1 MQPVS
6 KTFRNRKGVHPKLWA
21 VLAASTLAFTTS
33 AVLGLPN
40 PYLMVDWQR
49 HNNRLWI
56 VLDPYSLQNGRTV
69 LLYMTEPA
77 YQRMSRIAM
86 SNDMELEIIATPD
99 DTPETVKPFAE
110 KWSSDH
116 PEIKSGPATVPSSV
130 PGKTPPPVMGAKSQ
144 REPMVDGWVKFY
156 ERFISPL
163 LKPRGKD
170 TPKVK

>member
-1 MQPVS
+1 MIRLA
-6 KTFRNRKGVHPKLWA
+6 KAIRKHAGFPRTLGYL
-21 VLAASTLAFTTS
+21 LAAGTLGFTTS

-56 VLDPYSLQNGRTV
+56 VLDPFSLKNGRTV

-99 DTPETVKPFAE
+99 DTPDTVKPFADR
-110 KWSSDH
+110 WSKEH
-116 PEIKSGPATVPSSV
+116 PDTNSGPATVPPSDS
-130 PGKTPPPVMGAKSQ
+130 GKTPPPVMGAKVK

-156 ERFISPL
+156 ERFINPL
-163 LKPRGKD
+163 LKPRGTKV
-170 TPKVK
+170 PKVK